1 MYDELTGHE
10 LDKEEVLKARMNE
23 IDGLSNMGVW
33 DFAPRAQCTVRTG
46 RGPTRGRWVDI
57 NKGDDKKKVCRS
69 RYVAMEMRKMHGGN
83 AREELFRVDAFCRG
97 A

>member
-23 IDGLSNMGVW
+23 IDGLANIGVW
-33 DFAPRAQCTVRTG
+33 DIAPRAHKGHC
-46 RGPTRGRWVDI
+46 WVDI
-57 NKGDDKKKVCRS
+57 NKGDDKKKVYRS